1 MGESKLKLAKREEEL
16 LSCAGVQTMAGRVQV
31 RWDREST
38 ATPMGQLAYFI
49 EFLTLTGLW
58 SRWLESCPLSYTS
71 PNAPSKAEV
80 LGLVALDA
88 VGSQTLRP
96 CNGDPVRWG

>member
-1 MGESKLKLAKREEEL
+1 MGESKLKLARREEKL

-31 RWDREST
+31 RWESESA

-49 EFLTLTGLW
+49 EFLNLTGLW
-58 SRWLESCPLSYTS
+58 RRWLESCPLSYAS

-80 LGLVALDA
+80 LGTWML
-88 VGSQTLRP
+88 
-96 CNGDPVRWG
+96 